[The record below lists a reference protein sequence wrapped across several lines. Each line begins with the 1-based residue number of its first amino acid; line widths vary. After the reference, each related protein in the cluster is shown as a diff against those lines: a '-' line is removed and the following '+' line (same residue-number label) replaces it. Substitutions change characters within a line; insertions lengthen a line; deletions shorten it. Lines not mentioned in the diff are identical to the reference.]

1 LAAFV
6 LGWTVLAAGPSRAS
20 DQKLAGVWM
29 EGNRLTL
36 RVQQDVDIRPAAHE
50 ALRIAL
56 NDPDAAVRERAR
68 ELVLDWHIALDGA

>member
-1 LAAFV
+1 
-6 LGWTVLAAGPSRAS
+6 
-20 DQKLAGVWM
+20 M

-56 NDPDAAVRERAR
+56 NDPDGAVRERAR